1 MQSNRMGIEENLA
14 KKAATRVAA
23 YAIPGAGEVLMAKNA
38 AQGTAKIASYGF
50 AACAFIMFAIF
61 IGTMAGWIQQKNKGD
76 KADNTKKQNLKNS
89 WIAFLVLFV
98 CCLIMFFVAKGGSE
112 YKIAGIV

>member
-1 MQSNRMGIEENLA
+1 MSIEGKLA
-14 KKAATRVAA
+14 AKAVG

-38 AQGTAKIASYGF
+38 AQGTAKIVSYGF

-61 IGTMAGWIQQKNKGD
+61 IGTLAGWIQQNNMGD
-76 KADNTKKQNLKNS
+76 KADKTKKQNLKNS

-98 CCLIMFFVAKGGSE
+98 CCLIMFGVAKYGSE
-112 YKIAGIV
+112 YKIGGVL

>member
-1 MQSNRMGIEENLA
+1 MPSNIMGFEENLA
-14 KKAATRVAA
+14 KKAATKAIG

-38 AQGTAKIASYGF
+38 AQGTAKIVSYGF
-50 AACAFIMFAIF
+50 AACAFVMFAIF
-61 IGTMAGWIQQKNKGD
+61 IGTMAGWIQQNNMGD
-76 KADNTKKQNLKNS
+76 KADKTKKQNLWNS

>member
-1 MQSNRMGIEENLA
+1 MSIEGKLA
-14 KKAATRVAA
+14 AKAVG
-23 YAIPGAGEVLMAKNA
+23 YAIPGAGELLMAKNA

-61 IGTMAGWIQQKNKGD
+61 IGTLAGWIQQNSMGD
-76 KADNTKKQNLKNS
+76 KADKTKKQNLKNS

-98 CCLIMFFVAKGGSE
+98 CCLIMFGVAKGGSE
-112 YKIAGIV
+112 YKIGGVL

>member
-1 MQSNRMGIEENLA
+1 MNIEGKLA
-14 KKAATRVAA
+14 AKAVG
-23 YAIPGAGEVLMAKNA
+23 YAIPGAGELLMAKNA
-38 AQGTAKIASYGF
+38 AQGTAKLASYGF

-61 IGTMAGWIQQKNKGD
+61 IGTLAGWIQQNSMGD
-76 KADNTKKQNLKNS
+76 KADKTKKQNLWNS

-98 CCLIMFFVAKGGSE
+98 CCLIMFFVAKGGAE

>member
-1 MQSNRMGIEENLA
+1 MSIEGKLA
-14 KKAATRVAA
+14 AKAVG

-50 AACAFIMFAIF
+50 AACAFCMFAIF
-61 IGTMAGWIQQKNKGD
+61 IGTLAGWIQQNNMGD
-76 KADNTKKQNLKNS
+76 KADKTKKQNLWNS

-98 CCLIMFFVAKGGSE
+98 CCLIMFFVVKKGAE
-112 YKIAGIV
+112 YKIAGVL

>member
-1 MQSNRMGIEENLA
+1 MSIEGKLA
-14 KKAATRVAA
+14 AKAAG

-61 IGTMAGWIQQKNKGD
+61 IGTLAGWIQQKNKGD

-89 WIAFLVLFV
+89 WIAFLVLFCV
-98 CCLIMFFVAKGGSE
+98 CLILFGVAKGGSE
-112 YKIAGIV
+112 YKIGGVL

>member
-1 MQSNRMGIEENLA
+1 MSIEGKLA
-14 KKAATRVAA
+14 AKAVG

-38 AQGTAKIASYGF
+38 AQGAAKLASYGF

-61 IGTMAGWIQQKNKGD
+61 IGTLAGWIQQKNKGD

-89 WIAFLVLFV
+89 WIAFLVLFCV
-98 CCLIMFFVAKGGSE
+98 CLILFGVAKGGSE

>member
-1 MQSNRMGIEENLA
+1 MSIEGKLA
-14 KKAATRVAA
+14 AKAVG

-38 AQGTAKIASYGF
+38 AQGTAKIVSYGF

-61 IGTMAGWIQQKNKGD
+61 IGTLAGWIQQNNMGD
-76 KADNTKKQNLKNS
+76 KADKTKKKNLFNS

-98 CCLIMFFVAKGGSE
+98 VCLIMFFVAKGGSE
-112 YKIAGIV
+112 YKIGGVL